1 MVKNGRGLIDHRTR
15 KSGASHKL
23 FGKLSRLIELLF
35 LHADIDWIIFDLTVN
50 LLRIFDI

>member
-23 FGKLSRLIELLF
+23 FGKLSRLIEQF
-35 LHADIDWIIFDLTVN
+35 LHADIDGIIFDLTVN